1 MSIEADHVNH
11 AEPSDRSGKSEPG
24 AKAEHADI
32 QAQTQGQ
39 HAVHEIDGD
48 HQPPPAP
55 ERKAERVVQSK
66 LVQQSPASRPMLSR
80 VAEQMYWMSR
90 YVERAE
96 HIARIVLINS
106 NMLIDLGELAPDMQ
120 EKQWLG
126 VLRILRL
133 DQRPEVQE
141 TLLAGKV
148 AAESRCLV
156 GYNFASFMARE
167 SSKSIIHCVT
177 KARENARSIRENIS
191 AEMWETLNTL
201 YWSLTG
207 DDVKFRFE
215 EYPQEMFLSV
225 IMGSMLF
232 QGVADQTLPHA
243 QSWQFIQLAKYLE
256 RADMICRIVDTNFD
270 ILQRA
275 DDRYSS
281 LETPLR
287 NIQWM
292 GMLRSCCS
300 IEAYQRKHLGD
311 LDPLRLATFLLLDA
325 ESPRNVRYS
334 VNAARTAI
342 SGIAAAVHPQQIDAA
357 ERILGRLNAHLEYA
371 EPKQLSGGALSGFLK
386 EIQVNLADASIAIEN
401 AYFLH

>member
-1 MSIEADHVNH
+1 V
-11 AEPSDRSGKSEPG
+11 
-24 AKAEHADI
+24 
-32 QAQTQGQ
+32 
-39 HAVHEIDGD
+39 
-48 HQPPPAP
+48 
-55 ERKAERVVQSK
+55 
-66 LVQQSPASRPMLSR
+66 LVQQNTSSRPMLSR
-80 VAEQMYWMSR
+80 VAEAMYWMSR

-106 NMLIDLGELAPDMQ
+106 NMLIDLGELAPEMQ

-141 TLLAGKV
+141 FLLADKV
-148 AAESRCLV
+148 AKENRCIL
-156 GYNFASFMARE
+156 GTNFAGFMAGE
-167 SSKSIIHCVT
+167 SSKSIVACVT

-201 YWSLTG
+201 YWNLTG
-207 DDVKFRFE
+207 DDVKYRFE

-243 QSWQFIQLAKYLE
+243 QSWQFAQLAKYLE
-256 RADMICRIVDTNFD
+256 RADMICRIVDTNFN
-270 ILQRA
+270 ILQSA
-275 DDRYSS
+275 DDSYSA

-311 LDPLRLATFLLLDA
+311 LDPQRLAAFLLLDA

-334 VNAARTAI
+334 VNAAQTAI
-342 SGIAAAVHPQQIDAA
+342 AGIATSVHPQQVDQA
-357 ERILGRLNAHLEYA
+357 ERILGRLNAQLEYA
-371 EPKQLSGGALSGFLK
+371 ELKQISGAALAGFLK
-386 EIQVNLADASIAIEN
+386 EIQSNLADASIAIEN

>member
-1 MSIEADHVNH
+1 
-11 AEPSDRSGKSEPG
+11 
-24 AKAEHADI
+24 
-32 QAQTQGQ
+32 
-39 HAVHEIDGD
+39 
-48 HQPPPAP
+48 
-55 ERKAERVVQSK
+55 
-66 LVQQSPASRPMLSR
+66 MLSR
-80 VAEQMYWMSR
+80 VAEAMYWMSR

-133 DQRPEVQE
+133 ESRPEVQE
-141 TLLAGKV
+141 TLMAGQV
-148 AAESRCLV
+148 ASDNRCLV

-215 EYPQEMFLSV
+215 EYPQEMFHSV

-256 RADMICRIVDTNFD
+256 RSDMICRIVDTNFD
-270 ILQRA
+270 ILQRP
-275 DDRYSS
+275 DVHKSS

-300 IEAYQRKHLGD
+300 IEAYQRKYLGD
-311 LDPLRLATFLLLDA
+311 LDPQRLAAFLLLDA

-334 VNAARTAI
+334 VNAAREAI
-342 SGIAAAVHPQQIDAA
+342 SGIAAAVHPQQVDAA
-357 ERILGRLNAHLEYA
+357 ERILGRLNAQLEYA
-371 EPKQLSGGALSGFLK
+371 EPRQVTGAALSRFLK
-386 EIQVNLADASIAIEN
+386 EIQSNLADASIAIEN
-401 AYFLH
+401 AYFLHQ

>member
-1 MSIEADHVNH
+1 MGSGGSALSKEVGRAADSSRQRMDALGVSSHNK
-11 AEPSDRSGKSEPG
+11 PN
-24 AKAEHADI
+24 
-32 QAQTQGQ
+32 
-39 HAVHEIDGD
+39 
-48 HQPPPAP
+48 
-55 ERKAERVVQSK
+55 RVVQSA
-66 LVQQSPASRPMLSR
+66 LVQQDAGSRPMLSR
-80 VAEQMYWMSR
+80 VAEAMYWMSR

-106 NMLIDLGELAPDMQ
+106 NMLIDLGELAPEMQ

-133 DQRPEVQE
+133 DQRPEVQDY
-141 TLLAGKV
+141 LLTGKV
-148 AAESRCLV
+148 AEDSRCLL
-156 GYNFASFMARE
+156 GYNFSSFMASE
-167 SSKSIIHCVT
+167 SSKSIIACVT

-201 YWSLTG
+201 YWNLTG
-207 DDVKFRFE
+207 DDVKYRFE

-243 QSWQFIQLAKYLE
+243 QSWQFTQLAKYLE

-275 DDRYSS
+275 DDSFS
-281 LETPLR
+281 ALETPLR

-300 IEAYQRKHLGD
+300 IEAYQRKHLGN
-311 LDPLRLATFLLLDA
+311 LDPLTLASFLLLDA

-342 SGIAAAVHPQQIDAA
+342 AGIATSVHPQQVDHA

-371 EPKQLSGGALSGFLK
+371 EPKQISGAALSGFLRT
-386 EIQVNLADASIAIEN
+386 IQENLADASIAIEN

>member
-1 MSIEADHVNH
+1 MGSGGRALSKEFQRIGDINTQRLAALGMSASN
-11 AEPSDRSGKSEPG
+11 
-24 AKAEHADI
+24 
-32 QAQTQGQ
+32 
-39 HAVHEIDGD
+39 
-48 HQPPPAP
+48 
-55 ERKAERVVQSK
+55 KAERVVQSV
-66 LVQQSPASRPMLSR
+66 LVQQNTSSRPMLSR
-80 VAEQMYWMSR
+80 VAEAMYWMSR

-106 NMLIDLGELAPDMQ
+106 NMLIDLGELAPEMQ

-141 TLLAGKV
+141 FLLADKV
-148 AAESRCLV
+148 AKENRCIL
-156 GYNFASFMARE
+156 GTNFAGFMAGE
-167 SSKSIIHCVT
+167 SSKSIVACVT

-201 YWSLTG
+201 YWNLTG
-207 DDVKFRFE
+207 DDVKYRFE

-243 QSWQFIQLAKYLE
+243 QSWQFAQLAKYLE
-256 RADMICRIVDTNFD
+256 RADMICRIVDTNFN
-270 ILQRA
+270 ILQSA
-275 DDRYSS
+275 DDSYSA

-311 LDPLRLATFLLLDA
+311 LDPQRLAAFLLLDA

-334 VNAARTAI
+334 VNAAQTAI
-342 SGIAAAVHPQQIDAA
+342 AGIATSVHPQQVDQA
-357 ERILGRLNAHLEYA
+357 ERILGRLNAQLEYA
-371 EPKQLSGGALSGFLK
+371 ELKQISGAALAGFLK
-386 EIQVNLADASIAIEN
+386 EIQSNLADASIAIEN

>member
-1 MSIEADHVNH
+1 MG
-11 AEPSDRSGKSEPG
+11 SGGCALSKDFQRLGDINTQRLQTVGKPPKS
-24 AKAEHADI
+24 
-32 QAQTQGQ
+32 T
-39 HAVHEIDGD
+39 
-48 HQPPPAP
+48 
-55 ERKAERVVQSK
+55 AERVVQSGM
-66 LVQQSPASRPMLSR
+66 VQQSTASQPMLSR
-80 VAEQMYWMSR
+80 VAEAMYWMSR

-106 NMLIDLGELAPDMQ
+106 NMLIDLGELAPEMQ

-141 TLLAGKV
+141 FLLADKV
-148 AAESRCLV
+148 AKESRCLL
-156 GYNFASFMARE
+156 GTNFASFMAVE
-167 SSKSIIHCVT
+167 SSKSIIACVT

-201 YWSLTG
+201 YWNLTG
-207 DDVKFRFE
+207 DDVKYRFE

-225 IMGSMLF
+225 TMGSMLF

-243 QSWQFIQLAKYLE
+243 QSWQFTQLAKYLE
-256 RADMICRIVDTNFD
+256 RADMICRIVDTNFN
-270 ILQRA
+270 ILQCA
-275 DDRYSS
+275 DEGKT

-311 LDPLRLATFLLLDA
+311 LDPQRLAAFLLLDN

-342 SGIAAAVHPQQIDAA
+342 SGIATSVHPQQVDHA
-357 ERILGRLNAHLEYA
+357 ERILGRLNAQLEYA
-371 EPKQLSGGALSGFLK
+371 EVKQISGSALPVFLK
-386 EIQVNLADASIAIEN
+386 EVQENLADASIAIEN

>member
-1 MSIEADHVNH
+1 MG
-11 AEPSDRSGKSEPG
+11 SGGRALSKEFQRVGDINTQRLDALGVSSKS
-24 AKAEHADI
+24 
-32 QAQTQGQ
+32 
-39 HAVHEIDGD
+39 
-48 HQPPPAP
+48 
-55 ERKAERVVQSK
+55 KAERIVQSV
-66 LVQQSPASRPMLSR
+66 LVQQNTSSRPMLSR
-80 VAEQMYWMSR
+80 VAEAMYWMSR

-106 NMLIDLGELAPDMQ
+106 NMLIDLGELAPEMQ

-141 TLLAGKV
+141 FLLADKV
-148 AAESRCLV
+148 AKESRCLL
-156 GYNFASFMARE
+156 GTNFASFMAGE

-201 YWSLTG
+201 YWNLTG

-225 IMGSMLF
+225 TMGSMLF

-243 QSWQFIQLAKYLE
+243 QSWQFTQLAKYLE

-270 ILQRA
+270 ILQTA
-275 DDRYSS
+275 DDSYAA

-311 LDPLRLATFLLLDA
+311 LDPQRLAGFLLLDA

-334 VNAARTAI
+334 VNAAQTAI
-342 SGIAAAVHPQQIDAA
+342 AGIATSVHPQQVDQA
-357 ERILGRLNAHLEYA
+357 ERILGRLNAQLEYA
-371 EPKQLSGGALSGFLK
+371 ELKQISGAALAGFLK
-386 EIQVNLADASIAIEN
+386 EIQTNLADASIAIEN

>member
-1 MSIEADHVNH
+1 VST
-11 AEPSDRSGKSEPG
+11 KS
-24 AKAEHADI
+24 
-32 QAQTQGQ
+32 
-39 HAVHEIDGD
+39 
-48 HQPPPAP
+48 
-55 ERKAERVVQSK
+55 KAERIVQSV
-66 LVQQSPASRPMLSR
+66 LVQQSTSARPMLSR
-80 VAEQMYWMSR
+80 VAEAMYWMSR

-106 NMLIDLGELAPDMQ
+106 NMLIDLGELAPEMQ

-133 DQRPEVQE
+133 DKRPEVLE
-141 TLLAGKV
+141 YLMADKV
-148 AAESRCLV
+148 AKESRCLL
-156 GYNFASFMARE
+156 GTNFATFMAGE
-167 SSKSIIHCVT
+167 SSKSIIACVT

-201 YWSLTG
+201 YWNLTG

-225 IMGSMLF
+225 TMGSMLF

-243 QSWQFIQLAKYLE
+243 QSWQFTQLAKYLE

-270 ILQRA
+270 ILQCA
-275 DDRYSS
+275 DDSYSA

-311 LDPLRLATFLLLDA
+311 LDPQRLAGFLLLDA

-342 SGIAAAVHPQQIDAA
+342 AGIATSVHPQQVDHA
-357 ERILGRLNAHLEYA
+357 ERILGRLNAQLEYA
-371 EPKQLSGGALSGFLK
+371 ELKQISGAALTGFLK
-386 EIQVNLADASIAIEN
+386 EIQANLAEASIAIEN